1 MGVIEKP
8 KRQIRHSKSKSSRSV
23 LKICRT
29 TSPGSPSSKRTTMA
43 LSLKLSSLRL
53 FAPTATRS
61 LSSTSHC
68 SQRFGSGDGSSGWKW
83 EKGGVGMGG
92 KDSAKAT
99 EVKETVGKTKDY
111 KVPEFFGYNAYSYF
125 DVEKDMAKQ
134 RNPQPK
140 SGATEFW

>member
-1 MGVIEKP
+1 MG
-8 KRQIRHSKSKSSRSV
+8 KSIKDHHYQV
-23 LKICRT
+23 LKLKIWSGRFAKR
-29 TSPGSPSSKRTTMA
+29 SSKWTTMA

-53 FAPTATRS
+53 CVLTATRS
-61 LSSTSHC
+61 LSSTAHC

-99 EVKETVGKTKDY
+99 EVKEQVGKTKDY
-111 KVPEFFGYNAYSYF
+111 KVPEFFGYNPYSYF